1 MLGNKPKRKNHF
13 KKSASKR
20 SINIRRRFMLALKA
34 IASMGIVAG
43 MSLAFVLCHDFI
55 TQCDYFKAKTISVT
69 GMLRL
74 SSEEILKQSQ
84 IHEGVNILSANIVLT
99 RKRLLAHPWIKDA
112 DIIRNLPDEITIHI
126 KEHTPFAIL
135 DLGRK
140 FIINTQGDIFKEWS
154 ALDPVDMPTIN
165 GLDYSDLH
173 VPGKPQTPPFKA
185 VMSVLQLGRGEDIV
199 LPNRLIKKIHVDR
212 EIGLTL
218 YAFDKPKAILLGY
231 DDYPNKYKS
240 LESLLVHLSTKNE
253 LSDFDSIDLN
263 NIKRIVVNPVRIETP
278 VKEHKEV

>member
-13 KKSASKR
+13 KKSVSKR
-20 SINIRRRFMLALKA
+20 SLKIRRRFMLALKT
-34 IASMGIVAG
+34 IASIGIVAG
-43 MSLAFVLCHDFI
+43 MSLAFVLGHDFI
-55 TQCDYFKAKTISVT
+55 TQCDYFNAKTISVT
-69 GMLRL
+69 GMQRL
-74 SSEEILKQSQ
+74 SSEEILKQSR
-84 IHEGVNILSANIVLT
+84 IHAGANILSANIVLT

-112 DIIRNLPDEITIHI
+112 DIIRKLPDEITIHI

-140 FIINTQGDIFKEWS
+140 FIIDTHGDIFKEWS
-154 ALDPVDMPTIN
+154 ALDPVNMPTIN

-173 VPGKPQTPPFKA
+173 VPGKPPTLPFKA
-185 VMSVLQLGRGEDIV
+185 VMSVLQLGREMDIV
-199 LPNRLIKKIHVDR
+199 LPNRLIKRIHVDR

-240 LESLLVHLSTKNE
+240 LESLLLHLSTKNE
-253 LSDFDSIDLN
+253 FSDFDSIDLN

-278 VKEHKEV
+278 VSKHKEV